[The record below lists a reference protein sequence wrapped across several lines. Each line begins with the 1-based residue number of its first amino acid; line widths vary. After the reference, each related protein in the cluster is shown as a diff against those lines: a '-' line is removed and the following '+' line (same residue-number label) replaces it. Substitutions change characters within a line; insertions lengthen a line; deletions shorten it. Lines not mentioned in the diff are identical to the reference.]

1 MKELRTKLIL
11 LFLFVVLSIVV
22 VNTMSTIGTIL
33 LTYLIVISGIYISMA
48 YMIITFILH
57 KNKMPTGSW
66 ILFSVVAIF
75 LAASAFFGR
84 FMNNMLVAEQFL
96 ALSMILLFVAA
107 LMKFWSTM
115 ALTEKNKQK
124 ENKNIKKSKK
134 HKKRRK

>member
-1 MKELRTKLIL
+1 MKEIRTKLIL
-11 LFLFVVLSIVV
+11 LFLFLILSIIV

-33 LTYLIVISGIYISMA
+33 LTYLIVVSGIYISMA

-57 KNKMPTGSW
+57 KNNLPTESW
-66 ILFSVVAIF
+66 IVFSVVAIF

-115 ALTEKNKQK
+115 AMTEKKKKIIKQK
-124 ENKNIKKSKK
+124 K
-134 HKKRRK
+134 

>member
-11 LFLFVVLSIVV
+11 LFLFVVLSIIV

-57 KNKMPTGSW
+57 KNNLPTESW
-66 ILFSVVAIF
+66 IVFSVVAIF

-84 FMNNMLVAEQFL
+84 FMDNLLVAEQFL
-96 ALSMILLFVAA
+96 AMSMILLFVAA
-107 LMKFWSTM
+107 LMKFWGTM
-115 ALTEKNKQK
+115 NITEKEKNQIKQK
-124 ENKNIKKSKK
+124 KKG
-134 HKKRRK
+134 KRK

>member
-11 LFLFVVLSIVV
+11 LFLFVVLSIIV

-57 KNKMPTGSW
+57 KNNLPTESW
-66 ILFSVVAIF
+66 IVFSVVAIF

-84 FMNNMLVAEQFL
+84 FMDNLFVAEQFL
-96 ALSMILLFVAA
+96 AMSMILLFVAA

-115 ALTEKNKQK
+115 NLTEKEKNQIKQK
-124 ENKNIKKSKK
+124 KKG
-134 HKKRRK
+134 KRK

>member
-11 LFLFVVLSIVV
+11 LFLFVVLSVIV

-33 LTYLIVISGIYISMA
+33 LTYLIVVSGIYISMA

-57 KNKMPTGSW
+57 KNNLPTESW

-75 LAASAFFGR
+75 LTASSFFGR
-84 FMNNMLVAEQFL
+84 FMNNLLVAEQFL
-96 ALSMILLFVAA
+96 ALSMVLLFVAA

-115 ALTEKNKQK
+115 ALTEK
-124 ENKNIKKSKK
+124 KKTRKK
-134 HKKRRK
+134 K

>member
-11 LFLFVVLSIVV
+11 LFLFLVLSLIV

-33 LTYLIVISGIYISMA
+33 LTYLIVISGIYISLA
-48 YMIITFILH
+48 YIIITFILH
-57 KNKMPTGSW
+57 KNNMPTESW
-66 ILFSVVAIF
+66 IVFSVVAVF

-107 LMKFWSTM
+107 LMKFWGTM
-115 ALTEKNKQK
+115 ELTEKNKT
-124 ENKNIKKSKK
+124 KKKPKRKK
-134 HKKRRK
+134 K

>member
-11 LFLFVVLSIVV
+11 LFLFVVLSIIV

-48 YMIITFILH
+48 YMVITFILY
-57 KNKMPTGSW
+57 KNNLPTESW

-84 FMNNMLVAEQFL
+84 FMDNLLVAEQFL
-96 ALSMILLFVAA
+96 AMSMILLFVAA
-107 LMKFWSTM
+107 LMKFWGTM
-115 ALTEKNKQK
+115 NITEKEKNQIKQK
-124 ENKNIKKSKK
+124 KKG
-134 HKKRRK
+134 KRK

>member
-11 LFLFVVLSIVV
+11 LFLFLVLSLIV

-33 LTYLIVISGIYISMA
+33 LTYLIVISGIYISLA
-48 YMIITFILH
+48 YIIITFILH
-57 KNKMPTGSW
+57 KNNMPTESW
-66 ILFSVVAIF
+66 IVFSVVAVF

-107 LMKFWSTM
+107 LMKFWGVM
-115 ALTEKNKQK
+115 ELTEKNKT
-124 ENKNIKKSKK
+124 KKKPKRKK
-134 HKKRRK
+134 K

>member
-1 MKELRTKLIL
+1 MKEIRTKLIL
-11 LFLFVVLSIVV
+11 LFLFLILSVIV

-33 LTYLIVISGIYISMA
+33 LTYIIVVSGLYISMA

-57 KNKMPTGSW
+57 KNNLPTDSW

-75 LAASAFFGR
+75 LSASSFFGR

-115 ALTEKNKQK
+115 ALTEK
-124 ENKNIKKSKK
+124 KKPKRKK
-134 HKKRRK
+134 K